1 MAFWRCYYHVVWAT
15 KGREPIITASMEQT
29 ILQAATEKSEALECP
44 VQAINSV
51 DDHVHVSVSIPPKV
65 AVAEWVRNIK
75 GITAHEINTM
85 FPNLE
90 TRFRWQRSYGV
101 LTFGAKMLPIVTNYI
116 ERQKEY
122 HAANTLEAYLEQ
134 IE

>member
-15 KGREPIITASMEQT
+15 KDREPSITASVEQT
-29 ILQAATEKSEALECP
+29 IVQAATEKSEALECP

-51 DDHVHVSVSIPPKV
+51 ADHVHVAVSIPPKV

-85 FPNLE
+85 FPDLE

-101 LTFGAKMLPIVTNYI
+101 LTFGAKMLPTVTDYI
-116 ERQKEY
+116 ERQKEH

>member
-15 KGREPIITASMEQT
+15 KGREPIITASMEQ
-29 ILQAATEKSEALECP
+29 IIAQAAIKKSQELDSP

-51 DDHVHVSVSIPPKV
+51 ADHVHVAVCIPPKI
-65 AVAEWVRNIK
+65 AVADWVRNIK

-85 FPNLE
+85 FPDLQ
-90 TRFRWQRSYGV
+90 THFRWQRGYGV
-101 LTFGAKMLPIVTNYI
+101 LTFGAKMLPTITRYI
-116 ERQKEY
+116 ERQKEH
-122 HAANTLEAYLEQ
+122 HAANTVESYLEQ